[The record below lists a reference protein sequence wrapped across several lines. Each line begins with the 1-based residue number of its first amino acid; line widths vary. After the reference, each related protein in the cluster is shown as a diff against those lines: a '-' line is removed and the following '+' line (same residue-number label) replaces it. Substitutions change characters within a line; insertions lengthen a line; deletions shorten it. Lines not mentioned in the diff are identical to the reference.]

1 MMDKNAITTFQD
13 TKGMSV
19 ALSYQVVRDYL
30 TGGNKDISDQEIG
43 LFIETARA
51 MQLNPFKK
59 EIYISKFGG
68 KPAMYMVAYD
78 VFIKRAS
85 RHPAYDGFTVE
96 HVLDTKGAPYSAT
109 ATVFRKDRS
118 HDMVATV
125 YFKEVNKGQAT
136 WNQIPVQMME
146 KCAIARAMRWAFPEE
161 EEMQDVVVEGE
172 QSEAVDE
179 AATTLEGT
187 AVTKT
192 MQTLDGPVEVNTAT
206 GEIAG
211 DPNAMVDVDFAHQI
225 AEIGKTLG
233 WKTEDWLTHLQRIQ
247 PGCTKLMDL
256 KMESAKALYAKE
268 KEYALSFNIDLTP
281 KAESTPTEGDMFGDG
296 TPLPPPTPTTKK

>member
-1 MMDKNAITTFQD
+1 MDKNAITTFND
-13 TKGMSV
+13 AKGMQV

-30 TGGNKDISDQEIG
+30 TAGNKDISDQEIG

-68 KPAMYMVAYD
+68 KPAMYMVAYE

-85 RHPAYDGFTVE
+85 RNQNYDGFTVE
-96 HVLDTKGAPYSAT
+96 HVLDGKGAPYSAT

-136 WNQIPVQMME
+136 WLQMPVQMME

-161 EEMQDVVVEGE
+161 EDMQDVIVEGE
-172 QSEAVDE
+172 QSEAMDE
-179 AATTLEGT
+179 ASTTVQGEGATK
-187 AVTKT
+187 VI
-192 MQTLDGPVEVNTAT
+192 QTLDGEKTVNTAT
-206 GEIAG
+206 GEVV
-211 DPNAMVDVDFAHQI
+211 DNPEAMVDETLGKRI
-225 AEIGKTLG
+225 ADVGKILG
-233 WKTEDWLTHLQRIQ
+233 WKYEDFLTHMQRLQ
-247 PGCTKLMDL
+247 PGCVKIMEM
-256 KMESAKALYAKE
+256 KMETAKALYE
-268 KEYALSFNIDLTP
+268 KQKQFGLNFNIDIP
-281 KAESTPTEGDMFGDG
+281 AQPAEEET
-296 TPLPPPTPTTKK
+296 LL